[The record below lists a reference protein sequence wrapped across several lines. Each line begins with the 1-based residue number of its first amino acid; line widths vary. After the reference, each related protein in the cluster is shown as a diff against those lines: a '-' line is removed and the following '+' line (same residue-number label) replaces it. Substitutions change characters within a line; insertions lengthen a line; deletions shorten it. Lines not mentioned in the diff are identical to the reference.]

1 MIISLKRDVSIKLI
15 FPFILILV
23 SVFSL
28 SAQNAKDFSSRMLI
42 DSWKKSFSEQGSE
55 LINAKINTGNL
66 HIVAVMV
73 EFQPDSNRFTTGNG
87 TFNPDYLDTT
97 SVIIDPLP
105 HNQAYFEA
113 HLEFVK
119 NYFETASKNKL
130 SISSEVLPTVYRLDE
145 EMAFYS
151 PTGEDDSQNYKL
163 GYFLKDTWEKVN
175 ADASVNTSN
184 WDNNTLFIL
193 FHAGAGRDFDFL
205 NTTLDRTPQDLPS
218 LYLNLNGIRSL
229 TGNAAFDGYSVKGFS
244 IKNTGILPE
253 TQSRTGSFLDEEYI
267 LQLAINGFVTAV
279 AGNHIGL
286 PDLYNTQT
294 GSSAIGRFGL
304 MDPEGFFAYFGLFP
318 PLPSAWER
326 YYMEWDSAIE
336 VNHDE
341 VNSINLSAVSLQP
354 NSGMAKVSINIEEY
368 YLIENRHRDA
378 SAAGITLSIQ
388 QPDGTRISK
397 TFTSNDTRF
406 TGEDSDSLLTVLP
419 KGVITNVSNYDW
431 ALPGGL
437 DAGNDGDYFTD
448 DDRLLNGGMLIWHI
462 DESVINSQIGQNRV
476 NANFDR
482 RGVFLVE
489 ADGAQD
495 IGNATNNIFLS
506 NVVGGTAF
514 DFWWS
519 GNNYTVITERG
530 DSIRV
535 YENRFAP
542 DTRPS
547 TKTNSGSYN
556 PIELYDFSGN
566 LTVSSFK
573 IRPFVG
579 NLVLDTRFINRN
591 VNNAIISEANAIYPR
606 EPLFYVA
613 SADSFLIIPSESGL
627 SALPFETSIS
637 ETSFLITNAVFRQ
650 AIVYQNQLIVAISD
664 TEIESYSWLTNTWQK
679 NWSTSLPTSITAGI
693 SVTNSMIDI
702 EMSSYMIN
710 PEDGSLITNT
720 SKDDITS
727 AIINGKQATLRS
739 NILSFTGGSYS
750 IPSGAQFSSNISLK
764 GISVGSSTIWQL
776 RTDNSTHFVNEDSEN
791 ELETDKYDWS
801 LTIKND
807 SPNFFA
813 VSSTSSG
820 DLNGLY
826 SNGATADYFPFSF
839 KEKTILGTPLF
850 VDLDGNESQEIVF
863 LAKDS
868 LAYSIYAY
876 DSKFVLV
883 DGFPIPA
890 GTVKTGETP
899 LSPIFASN
907 RLWVIQ
913 TNGTVQSWIFSES
926 GSSHFSS
933 HFRSDGKRVSTLSE
947 NTDFVN
953 SNSLLYSSETYNWPN
968 PANEETHL
976 RYSTREEAE
985 ILIDIFT
992 ISGKKVWKN
1001 KLTSK
1006 GKTPEEIL
1014 LNTSNWG
1021 SGLYYVRIQAKI
1033 SGATD
1038 SKIVKMMVEH

>member
-1 MIISLKRDVSIKLI
+1 MIIRLKREVSVKLI

-23 SVFSL
+23 SVLSL
-28 SAQNAKDFSSRMLI
+28 SAQNAKELFSDKKM
-42 DSWKKSFSEQGSE
+42 DSWKKSFSEQRTE
-55 LINAKINTGNL
+55 VINAKINTGNL

-105 HNQAYFEA
+105 HNKAYFEA

-119 NYFETASKNKL
+119 HYFETASKNKL
-130 SISSEVLPTVYRLDE
+130 SVSSEVLPTVYRLDE

-163 GYFLKDTWEKVN
+163 GYFLKDTWEKVD
-175 ADASVNTSN
+175 ADASVSTTN
-184 WDNNTLFIL
+184 WDSNTLFIL

-229 TGNAAFDGYSVKGFS
+229 SENAAFDGFSVKGFS

-326 YYMEWDSAIE
+326 YYMEWDSAIDLK
-336 VNHDE
+336 HDE
-341 VNSINLSAVSLQP
+341 TNPINISAISLNP
-354 NSGMAKVSINIEEY
+354 TNGMAKVSINSDEY

-378 SAAGITLSIQ
+378 ASAGITVNIQ
-388 QPDGTRISK
+388 QPDGSQLSK
-397 TFTSNDTRF
+397 TFSSSDTRF
-406 TGEDSDSLLTVLP
+406 TGDDSDSLLSVLP
-419 KGVITNVSNYDW
+419 KGVITAVSNYDW

-437 DAGNDGDYFTD
+437 DAGNDGKYFTA

-476 NANFDR
+476 NANPDR
-482 RGVFLVE
+482 RGVALVE

-547 TKTNSGSYN
+547 TNTNSGSYN

-566 LTVSSFK
+566 LAVSTFK

-579 NLVLDTRFINRN
+579 ELNLDTRFLNRN
-591 VNNAIISEANAIYPR
+591 VNRAFRTDANSIYPR

-613 SADSFLIIPSESGL
+613 SADSFLIIPSETGL
-627 SALPFETSIS
+627 SALPFKTSIS
-637 ETSFLITNAVFRQ
+637 ESSFLITNRVFRQ
-650 AIVYQNQLIVAISD
+650 PIVYQNQLIVAISD
-664 TEIESYSWLTNTWQK
+664 TEIESYSWLTNSWKK

-693 SVTNSMIDI
+693 SITNSMIDI
-702 EMSSYMIN
+702 EMSSYLIN

-720 SKDDITS
+720 SKDDLSS
-727 AIINGKQATLRS
+727 AIVNGKQATLRS
-739 NILSFTGGSYS
+739 NVLSFTGGSYS

-764 GISVGSSTIWQL
+764 GISIGSSTIWQL
-776 RTDNSTHFVNEDSEN
+776 RTDNKTHFVNEEQEH
-791 ELETDKYDWS
+791 ELATNVSDWS
-801 LTIKND
+801 LTIKKD
-807 SPNFFA
+807 SPSYFA
-813 VSSTSSG
+813 VSSTASG
-820 DLNGLY
+820 KLNGLNP
-826 SNGATADYFPFSF
+826 NGSTANYFPFSILQ
-839 KEKTILGTPLF
+839 KSILGTPLF
-850 VDLDGNESQEIVF
+850 VDLNGDESQEIVF

-876 DSKFVLV
+876 DSKFELV
-883 DGFPIPA
+883 GGFPIPA
-890 GTVKTGETP
+890 GTVTTGETP

-907 RLWVIQ
+907 RLWVVQ

-926 GSSHFSS
+926 GNTHFSS
-933 HFRSDGKRVSTLSE
+933 HFRNDGKRVSNLSE
-947 NTDFVN
+947 NTNFVN
-953 SNSLLYSSETYNWPN
+953 SNSLLTASETYNWPN

-976 RYSTREEAE
+976 RYATREESD

-992 ISGKKVWKN
+992 ISGKKVWEN

-1006 GKTPEEIL
+1006 GNTPEEVL

-1021 SGLYYVRIQAKI
+1021 SGLYYVRIQAKK
-1033 SGATD
+1033 SGETD

>member
-1 MIISLKRDVSIKLI
+1 MKLI
-15 FPFILILV
+15 SPFILILV
-23 SVFSL
+23 TVCSL
-28 SAQNAKDFSSRMLI
+28 SAQHSKEFFSTIKI
-42 DSWKKSFSEQGSE
+42 DSWKKSFSEQRMAVN
-55 LINAKINTGNL
+55 NAKINRGNL
-66 HIVAVMV
+66 HIVAIMV

-97 SVIIDPLP
+97 SVKIDPLP

-113 HLEFVK
+113 HLAFVK
-119 NYFETASKNKL
+119 HYFETASKNRL
-130 SISSEVLPTVYRLDE
+130 SVSSEVLPTVYRLDE

-163 GYFLKDTWEKVN
+163 GYLLKDTWEKVH
-175 ADASVNTSN
+175 ADATVSTAN

-205 NTTLDRTPQDLPS
+205 NTTLDRTPQDIPS

-229 TGNAAFDGYSVKGFS
+229 TGNAAFNGYSVKGFS
-244 IKNTGILPE
+244 VKNTGILPE
-253 TQSRTGSFLDEEYI
+253 TQSRTGSFLEEEYI

-326 YYMEWDSAIE
+326 YYMEWDSAID

-341 VNSINLSAVSLQP
+341 ASPINLSAVSLSP
-354 NSGMAKVSINIEEY
+354 NNGMAKVLINADEY
-368 YLIENRHRDA
+368 FLIENRHRNP
-378 SAAGITLSIQ
+378 AATGITITVQ
-388 QPDGTRISK
+388 QANGIKISK

-406 TGEDSDSLLTVLP
+406 TGEDSDSLLMVLP
-419 KGVITNVSNYDW
+419 KGVITEVSNYDW

-437 DAGNDGDYFTD
+437 DAGNDGKYRTA

-476 NANFDR
+476 NANSGR

-556 PIELYDFSGN
+556 PIELYDFSAN
-566 LTVSSFK
+566 APVSSFK

-579 NLVLDTRFINRN
+579 ELILDTRFINRN
-591 VNNAIISEANAIYPR
+591 VNNTFLIETNAVYPR

-627 SALPFETSIS
+627 SALPFEPSIS
-637 ETSFLITNAVFRQ
+637 ETSFRITNSVFRQ
-650 AIVYQNQLIVAISD
+650 PIVYQNQLIVAISD
-664 TEIESYSWLTNTWQK
+664 TEIESYSWLSNNWQK
-679 NWSTSLPTSITAGI
+679 NWTTSLPTSLTSGI
-693 SVTNSMIDI
+693 SITNSMIDI

-710 PEDGSLITNT
+710 PGDGLLITNT
-720 SKDDITS
+720 SKDDLTS
-727 AIINGKQATLRS
+727 ALVNGKQATLRS
-739 NILSFTGGSYS
+739 NVLSFTGGSYS
-750 IPSGAQFSSNISLK
+750 IPSGAQFSSTISLK
-764 GISVGSSTIWQL
+764 GISIGSSTIWQL
-776 RTDNSTHFVNEDSEN
+776 RTDNSTHFVNEDIEN
-791 ELETDKYDWS
+791 EIRTVHSDWS
-801 LTIKND
+801 VTIKND

-813 VSSTSSG
+813 VSSTDSG

-826 SNGATADYFPFSF
+826 SNGTIAAYFPFSILV
-839 KEKTILGTPLF
+839 KTILGTPLF
-850 VDLDGNESQEIVF
+850 IDLNGDESQEIVF
-863 LAKDS
+863 MAKDS

-890 GTVKTGETP
+890 GTVHSGETP
-899 LSPIFASN
+899 ISPIFASN
-907 RLWVIQ
+907 RLWVVH
-913 TNGTVQSWIFSES
+913 TNGTIQSWIFSES
-926 GSSHFSS
+926 GSAHFSS

-947 NTDFVN
+947 NNDFVN
-953 SNSLLYSSETYNWPN
+953 TNNLLNTSETYNWPN

-976 RYSTREEAE
+976 RYATRDEAE
-985 ILIDIFT
+985 IIIDLFT
-992 ISGKKVWKN
+992 ISGKKVWEN

-1014 LNTSNWG
+1014 LNTSTWG
-1021 SGLYYVRIQAKI
+1021 SGLYYVRIQAKK
-1033 SGATD
+1033 SGETD